1 MRFLT
6 AFRLLLL
13 GLWLGEAMYFVVVA
27 QNAFEIMPSHDLAG
41 NLVGRILAVLNY
53 SGLGIAFVALLTSL
67 IVPVGTNIMSLWL
80 ERILLVVFGVGC
92 AANQFVISF
101 WMLMLKTQMGKP
113 IDEVAADDPLRMQFN
128 QLHEYSTW
136 VMIAAMSAVFLSF
149 VIISVRR
156 QATVKKG
163 IDPLDF
169 QKQFK
174 I

>member
-1 MRFLT
+1 MRFFT

-13 GLWLGEAMYFVVVA
+13 GLWIGAAVYFVVVA
-27 QNAFEIMPSHDLAG
+27 QSAFEMMPSHDLAG

-53 SGLGIAFVALLTSL
+53 SGLGIAFVAFLTSL
-67 IVPVGTNIMSLWL
+67 IVPAGTNIMSLWL
-80 ERILLVVFGVGC
+80 ERIMLVIFGLGC
-92 AANQFVISF
+92 AANQFVIGFS
-101 WMLMLKTQMGKP
+101 MLMLKTQMGKP
-113 IDEVAADDPLRMQFN
+113 IDEVAADDPLRIQFN

-136 VMIAAMSAVFLSF
+136 VMIAAMSAAFLSF
-149 VIISVRR
+149 VIISLRR
-156 QATVKKG
+156 QSAVKKA